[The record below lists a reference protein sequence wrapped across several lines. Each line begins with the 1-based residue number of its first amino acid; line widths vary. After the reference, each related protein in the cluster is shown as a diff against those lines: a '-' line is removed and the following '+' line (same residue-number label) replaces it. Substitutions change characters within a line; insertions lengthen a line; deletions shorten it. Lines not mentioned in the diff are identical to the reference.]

1 MSLLS
6 HFAPRLCTPGR
17 CLFFGELLADFL
29 PLPAGIWT
37 EPGKMCVFSP
47 GFVSQ
52 QQLYLPT
59 PLL

>member
-17 CLFFGELLADFL
+17 FLFLGIACRFFCRFL
-29 PLPAGIWT
+29 RGIGQSQRKST
-37 EPGKMCVFSP
+37 VFPP